1 MKMSWFKKY
10 LKVFSIFVISFLSLV
25 TLIMI
30 FAFCIG
36 DVNDCKKIF
45 TNVMITK
52 FTFYN
57 KKIRCAK
64 NDYFDD
70 NTGQLKDKLNK
81 EIFPNAIITKIWDW
95 YYLLLYQYW
104 LYVMIILY
112 NVLYLLNRCI
122 YDKIIFDVNLKWGRN
137 FGKNFK
143 YVSWNGWY

>member
-36 DVNDCKKIF
+36 DVTVGNFILFICAEICLIGMFIGQIHYFSTFAYKVYFDNDNIVFQFKNKTYTYNRNDC
-45 TNVMITK
+45 
-52 FTFYN
+52 

-81 EIFPNAIITKIWDW
+81 EFFPNADITKIWD
-95 YYLLLYQYW
+95 
-104 LYVMIILY
+104 
-112 NVLYLLNRCI
+112 
-122 YDKIIFDVNLKWGRN
+122 
-137 FGKNFK
+137 
-143 YVSWNGWY
+143 

>member
-1 MKMSWFKKY
+1 MKMSRFKKY

-25 TLIMI
+25 TLFMI

-36 DVNDCKKIF
+36 DVTVGNFILFICVEICLIGMFIELVCYFSTFAYKVYFENDNIVFQFKNKTYTYNRNDCKKIF
-45 TNVMITK
+45 TNGMITK

-81 EIFPNAIITKIWDW
+81 EFFPNAIITKIWD
-95 YYLLLYQYW
+95 
-104 LYVMIILY
+104 
-112 NVLYLLNRCI
+112 
-122 YDKIIFDVNLKWGRN
+122 
-137 FGKNFK
+137 
-143 YVSWNGWY
+143 

>member
-1 MKMSWFKKY
+1 MKMSRFKKY

-36 DVNDCKKIF
+36 DVTVGNFILFICVEICLIGMFIGLVCYFSTFAYKVYFDNDNIVFQFKNKTYNRNDCKKIF
-45 TNVMITK
+45 TNVMIIK

-81 EIFPNAIITKIWDW
+81 EFFPNAIITKIWD
-95 YYLLLYQYW
+95 
-104 LYVMIILY
+104 
-112 NVLYLLNRCI
+112 
-122 YDKIIFDVNLKWGRN
+122 
-137 FGKNFK
+137 
-143 YVSWNGWY
+143 

>member
-81 EIFPNAIITKIWDW
+81 EIFPNAIITKIWD
-95 YYLLLYQYW
+95 
-104 LYVMIILY
+104 
-112 NVLYLLNRCI
+112 
-122 YDKIIFDVNLKWGRN
+122 
-137 FGKNFK
+137 
-143 YVSWNGWY
+143 

>member
-36 DVNDCKKIF
+36 QIHYFSTFAYKVYFDNDNIVFQFKNKTYTYNRNDCKKIF

-81 EIFPNAIITKIWDW
+81 EFFPNAIITKIWD
-95 YYLLLYQYW
+95 
-104 LYVMIILY
+104 
-112 NVLYLLNRCI
+112 
-122 YDKIIFDVNLKWGRN
+122 
-137 FGKNFK
+137 
-143 YVSWNGWY
+143 